1 MKGQSRYIRDNTSLI
16 EGIESKGLMRTHL
29 WPRQDYLLFNM
40 SLDST
45 SLQTARDELKTWD
58 LLASDVAAH
67 QRAVNAWLDRFGP
80 LLQNFNPLQS
90 VTCLPRL
97 ALVYAWN
104 AVRSVLPL
112 GFRLSNRQT
121 ESLDDVWK
129 HEFATEEAEV
139 DDAFAQFTD
148 EFDAFI
154 CSNPDFHLYIAS
166 EIETALLGRYTG
178 EMLKKFRHHLDIARD
193 SVVVN
198 GAIADVLADLSCTL
212 KANVTAAFAVGDYWK
227 WERAFRQAVDSPQ
240 ANATWSQFPNTP
252 TSSIDL
258 SGITATT
265 KADAPSA
272 TSTESVETHRP
283 GTSIHVSSDTAVEWL
298 IPRALTVIR
307 TTIAK
312 MKALD
317 V

>member
-1 MKGQSRYIRDNTSLI
+1 
-16 EGIESKGLMRTHL
+16 
-29 WPRQDYLLFNM
+29 M
-40 SLDST
+40 SSDST

-67 QRAVNAWLDRFGP
+67 QRAVDAWLDTFGP
-80 LLQNFNPLQS
+80 LLQSCNPLQS

-112 GFRLSNRQT
+112 GYKLSNRQT
-121 ESLDDVWK
+121 ESLDNVWK
-129 HEFATEEAEV
+129 HDFATEEAEV
-139 DDAFAQFTD
+139 DDAFAQFAD

-154 CSNPDFHLYIAS
+154 RSNSDFHLYIAS
-166 EIETALLGRYTG
+166 RIETALLGRYTG
-178 EMLKKFRHHLDIARD
+178 EMLKKFRHQLDISQE

-198 GAIADVLADLSCTL
+198 AAIADVLADLSCTL
-212 KANVTAAFAVGDYWK
+212 KANMTAAFAVEDYCK

-240 ANATWSQFPNTP
+240 ANAAWRQFANTP
-252 TSSIDL
+252 TSYINL
-258 SGITATT
+258 SGITVTT
-265 KADAPSA
+265 EADTPSV
-272 TSTESVETHRP
+272 TPTESIETHHLP
-283 GTSIHVSSDTAVEWL
+283 GTSIHLSSDTAVEWL
-298 IPRALTVIR
+298 IPRALTVIT
-307 TTIAK
+307 TTIAQ